1 MVCTARAHAFQV
13 VGELWEALV
22 EEREPSA
29 RLQSRFRTLYPHVL
43 GVCVDAVQLVCK
55 AAGGKAVYNGVLERC
70 LRDVLAMNQHI
81 IGSARNYEA
90 AGRLL
95 FDLDPLMPLL

>member
-1 MVCTARAHAFQV
+1 MICAARAHAFQV
-13 VGELWEALV
+13 VGELWETLV
-22 EEREPSA
+22 EEREPSV

-43 GVCVDAVQLVCK
+43 GACVDAVQLVCK
-55 AAGGKAVYNGVLERC
+55 AAGGKAVYNVVLERC

-81 IGSARNYEA
+81 IGSDRNYEA

-95 FDLDPLMPLL
+95 FDLDPLIPLL